1 MNLRQDLIDWVLE
14 RLRDIRV
21 TNGYNTDVGLHV
33 HEWRSAPFSTDD
45 LPALNVR
52 DIYDEVSYGEQS
64 ARHSLHK
71 LFVSIQYLDYG
82 DDLPRRARAAL
93 ADIEKALS
101 AWRSQ
106 KRIIKIEPI
115 TCGRF
120 VLDQGGY
127 SISGVLYELF
137 LIYQS
142 KMMEAY

>member
-1 MNLRQDLIDWVLE
+1 MNLRQDLVDWVLE
-14 RLRDIRV
+14 RLRDIKV
-21 TNGYNTDVGLHV
+21 ANGYNTNVGLNV
-33 HEWRSAPFSTDD
+33 HEWRSAPFSVDE

-52 DIYDEVSYGEQS
+52 DIYDEVSYGEQG

-71 LFVSIQYLDYG
+71 LFISIQYLDYG

-101 AWRSQ
+101 TWRTQ
-106 KRIIKIEPI
+106 KRIVRIEPV

-127 SISGVLYELF
+127 SISGVLYETIF
-137 LIYQS
+137 VYQT
-142 KMMEAY
+142 KMLEPY